1 MTNKVLL
8 IFCDGTGQDG
18 VLANALNDAD
28 APGENGGARYATNV
42 LKLFLTL
49 NVPARAVLPE
59 SKHLAGKDLSSSYGN
74 RSRSPR
80 SLVSPRPLCPAL
92 TAVPTVPAPALNL
105 PTPSNCVI
113 AARSIP
119 GGAPVPV
126 LVLPD
131 DENNTVL
138 FPLTLFDSHRRFLYY
153 GVIVYVD
160 HEYKDLDLNSGS
172 GVATPVNTLL
182 DKKGAMH
189 RECWPPENGG
199 HTKTE
204 VYDKYST

>member
-1 MTNKVLL
+1 MTEL
-8 IFCDGTGQDG
+8 GGMGQHYY
-18 VLANALNDAD
+18 L
-28 APGENGGARYATNV
+28 
-42 LKLFLTL
+42 
-49 NVPARAVLPE
+49 
-59 SKHLAGKDLSSSYGN
+59 SYGCFTKRRGAQECFFVWSTN
-74 RSRSPR
+74 YPSISPHFT
-80 SLVSPRPLCPAL
+80 SNWMAIIV
-92 TAVPTVPAPALNL
+92 VPTVPAPALNL

-189 RECWPPENGG
+189 RQCWPPENGG